1 MSKLLLAI
9 SIFIASVACSQG
21 ATDSL
26 LYRSDSMREEI
37 RKRTARSDSIRNKEE
52 IDRMTSNSVQ
62 AIVRYQ
68 QEQKEKQKK
77 KAMLYIGIGVFFL
90 IVLIVGLRRKVK
102 K

>member
-9 SIFIASVACSQG
+9 SIFIASVACSQD

-37 RKRTARSDSIRNKEE
+37 RKSAARSDSIRNKEE
-52 IDRMTSNSVQ
+52 IDRMTSNSVK

-68 QEQKEKQKK
+68 EEQKEKQKK

-90 IVLIVGLRRKVK
+90 IVLVVGLRRKVK